1 MKRKAWNK
9 RIAWI
14 ISFVMCLSL
23 WNGFMPQ
30 IVNAAERVSFTADVS
45 SKNLQRGDLVTY
57 SVKMNQNESGTG
69 LDLVFNYD
77 DSVLE
82 LQETVEGDVFDGF
95 SDLNDA
101 TSGTIHAVIASNN
114 ILQNGTVF
122 TATFKVKDT
131 AKGVVDA
138 QIESVQL
145 VNDNYDD
152 VDNTIVNNTAEVQI
166 VIPVEGIYLNKN
178 ILSLEKGASSQLSAS
193 ISPEDANT
201 EILWSSSDTSVATVD
216 ENGNVM
222 AVGKGVATV
231 TAKAD
236 MYTANCEVTVTIPLE
251 SIEIIGAVDIIK
263 KGQTTQLEVVFNPT
277 DTTDNKDITWS
288 SSDTSIATVSANG
301 TVTALK
307 DGVVTI
313 TATVGTK
320 TDTYDITVQEIKLTA
335 ISMQETMTVHKGET
349 DSLTVTYIPSNTTDD
364 TMVTWSSSDESVV
377 TVDGN
382 GTVYGKKVG
391 AAIVTAKIGSLSAQC
406 VVTVDAPLKEIVPN
420 SSKLELTKNQTSQIT
435 YRFNPEDTT
444 DEKNVTFLSSDSSV
458 VTVDTD
464 GKVTAKK
471 AGTATIT
478 LTGSNNISAV
488 IEVTVKEIS
497 IDEIVLDKE
506 STIVEAGETASLQA
520 TIKPENNTD
529 DDQTITWSSSD
540 KTVAIVEVDA
550 NDSSKVTVKAIAGG
564 TAVITAKAWNGT
576 QATCT
581 IKVPKHIESIVLP
594 KTTEILRGDTKV
606 LEVIVNPTDVEDD
619 TTVIWSSSNPEI
631 ASVDKVT
638 GMITAIK
645 EGTVE
650 IIARTNVVDK
660 KTGEPFI
667 ATTTVVVKEQHLTT
681 EMGKDISFDEV
692 PALLKGQKF
701 DLNKALNLNDILE
714 QNAVT
719 DDIYIEWNTSDEAI
733 ATVGQSGIVYGVKEG
748 TVTIT
753 AVIKAMDGAKNTKI
767 YELATTLEVKEIP
780 LEEIA
785 FDKIIT
791 EMQVGATD
799 KLNIIY
805 NPENTTD
812 DKTVIWTSSDDA
824 IISVYNGVITAK
836 KAGKATITAEVGKQ
850 KVSCEITVKETEVV
864 TPNNP
869 NEGNSNENIPSEDV
883 PVKTGDSA
891 NIMFYVLLLL
901 CGLEIII
908 LTGKQGYLKK

>member
-178 ILSLEKGASSQLSAS
+178 ILSLEKGESSQLSAS

-222 AVGKGVATV
+222 AVGKGVVTV

-236 MYTANCEVTVTIPLE
+236 MYTANCEVTVTVPLE

-335 ISMQETMTVHKGET
+335 ISMQETMMVHKGET

-391 AAIVTAKIGSLSAQC
+391 AAIVTAKIGSLFAQC
-406 VVTVDAPLKEIVPN
+406 MVTVDAPLKEIVPN
-420 SSKLELTKNQTSQIT
+420 SSKLELTKNQTSLIT

-529 DDQTITWSSSD
+529 DDQTIIWSSSD
-540 KTVAIVEVDA
+540 ETVATVEVDA
-550 NDSSKVTVKAIAGG
+550 NDSSKVTIKATEGG

-581 IKVPKHIESIVLP
+581 IKVPKHIESITLP
-594 KTTEILRGDTKV
+594 TTTEILRGDTKV
-606 LEVIVNPTDVEDD
+606 LDVTVNPIDTDDD
-619 TTVIWSSSNPEI
+619 ITVTWSSSNSEI
-631 ASVDKVT
+631 ASVDKTT

-650 IIARTNVVDK
+650 IVATTNSVDK

-733 ATVGQSGIVYGVKEG
+733 ATVEQSGIVYGVKEG

-753 AVIKAMDGAKNTKI
+753 VVIKAMDGAKNTKI
-767 YELATTLEVKEIP
+767 YEVATSLEVKEIP

-799 KLNIIY
+799 KLNVIY

-812 DKTVIWTSSDDA
+812 DKTVTWTSSDDA
-824 IISVYNGVITAK
+824 IISVENGVITAK
-836 KAGKATITAEVGKQ
+836 KAGQAIITAEAGKQ
-850 KVSCEITVKETEVV
+850 KVSCEITVKGTEVV

-869 NEGNSNENIPSEDV
+869 SEDNSNENIPSEDV

-901 CGLEIII
+901 CGFEIVI
-908 LTGKQGYLKK
+908 LTVKKSYIKK

>member
-114 ILQNGTVF
+114 ILQNGIVF

-222 AVGKGVATV
+222 AVGKGVVTV

-349 DSLTVTYIPSNTTDD
+349 DSLTVTYIPSN
-364 TMVTWSSSDESVV
+364 
-377 TVDGN
+377 
-382 GTVYGKKVG
+382 
-391 AAIVTAKIGSLSAQC
+391 
-406 VVTVDAPLKEIVPN
+406 
-420 SSKLELTKNQTSQIT
+420 
-435 YRFNPEDTT
+435 TT

-719 DDIYIEWNTSDEAI
+719 DDIYIEWKTSDEAI
-733 ATVGQSGIVYGVKEG
+733 ATVEQSGIVYGVKEG

-824 IISVYNGVITAK
+824 IISVYDGVITAK
-836 KAGKATITAEVGKQ
+836 KAGKATITAEVGKK

-901 CGLEIII
+901 CGLKIII